1 MRQVRL
7 LICPSQFHCF
17 LRIFAPSPTVLPFHK
32 VGDCNLRARLRPKQ
46 PYSQQVPKHP
56 GPTTST
62 VRGCVSASGSFRW
75 NGEPSTRLYRARPR
89 VTSTRTGF
97 QRSALPQV
105 FTVASLSSVEAET
118 PFSEKNNFKQ
128 TRLIFLSTALGAF
141 LVTANVSTMNVA
153 FPDLERTFTETSR
166 GSLTWVLNAY
176 TISFAALLIPAGRLA
191 DRFGRRRIFMIGL
204 AVFALASLLVGA
216 APTFPVVVL
225 ARVAQ
230 GIGGALL
237 TPASLGLLLAGT
249 PDSARMATVAKWGS
263 LTALGV
269 ATGPAVGALIVDAY
283 GWRWAFLVLPPF
295 CLLSYLTGRKTLPR
309 TTPDANAPFPDVVG
323 AVLLATSMALLA
335 FSIIQVGPWGWSSS
349 GVLIATS
356 LSLILLAATLFKGRF
371 HRAPAL
377 PTHLFRIRSLTM
389 ANIATAVQSAG
400 LSASLL
406 VNVLWLTQGWGYSIR
421 TAGLATAPLP
431 LFVALMAPLIGKLGT
446 KYGVRRIAVPGSFSW
461 GIGVLMYALFVTET
475 PNYWGLWLPASIL
488 VAIGVATTFP
498 IVSAAAVGEVPP
510 AEFAVGGSL
519 NQVGRQVGATIG
531 IAALITVVG
540 QGTDLGSFQ
549 KAWFITAAT
558 GPVAALA
565 VYLIGKTNSSESN

>member
-1 MRQVRL
+1 M
-7 LICPSQFHCF
+7 
-17 LRIFAPSPTVLPFHK
+17 
-32 VGDCNLRARLRPKQ
+32 
-46 PYSQQVPKHP
+46 
-56 GPTTST
+56 
-62 VRGCVSASGSFRW
+62 
-75 NGEPSTRLYRARPR
+75 
-89 VTSTRTGF
+89 TSTRTGF

-191 DRFGRRRIFMIGL
+191 DRFGRRRVFMIGL

-475 PNYWGLWLPASIL
+475 PNYWALWLPASIL

>member
-7 LICPSQFHCF
+7 LIYPSQFRCF
-17 LRIFAPSPTVLPFHK
+17 LHVFAPSPTVLPFHK
-32 VGDCNLRARLRPKQ
+32 VGDCNFRTALRAKQ
-46 PYSQQVPKHP
+46 PCSQQVPKHSR
-56 GPTTST
+56 PTTST
-62 VRGCVSASGSFRW
+62 VRGCVSASGSSRW
-75 NGEPSTRLYRARPR
+75 NGEPSTRLERVRPR
-89 VTSTRTGF
+89 VITTRTGF

-105 FTVASLSSVEAET
+105 FTVATQSSAAAET
-118 PFSEKNNFKQ
+118 PFSEKNDSRR

-191 DRFGRRRIFMIGL
+191 DRFGRRRVFMIGL
-204 AVFALASLLVGA
+204 VVFALASLLVGA

-230 GIGGALL
+230 GVGGALL

-283 GWRWAFLVLPPF
+283 GWRWAFLVLPPS

-323 AVLLATSMALLA
+323 AMLLAASMALLA
-335 FSIIQVGPWGWSSS
+335 FSIIQIGPWGWSSS
-349 GVLIATS
+349 GVLIASS
-356 LSLILLAATLFKGRF
+356 LSLILLVATLFKGRF

-377 PTHLFRIRSLTM
+377 PTHLFRIRSLSM
-389 ANIATAVQSAG
+389 ANVATAVQSAG

-446 KYGVRRIAVPGSFSW
+446 RYGVRRIAVPGSFSW
-461 GIGVLMYALFVTET
+461 GIGVLLYALFVTDT

-498 IVSAAAVGEVPP
+498 IVSAAAVSEVPP
-510 AEFAVGGSL
+510 TEFAVGGSL

-540 QGTDLGSFQ
+540 QGTDVDSFH

-565 VYLIGKTNSSESN
+565 VYLIGKTNSSDSD

>member
-1 MRQVRL
+1 M
-7 LICPSQFHCF
+7 
-17 LRIFAPSPTVLPFHK
+17 
-32 VGDCNLRARLRPKQ
+32 
-46 PYSQQVPKHP
+46 
-56 GPTTST
+56 
-62 VRGCVSASGSFRW
+62 RGCISASGSSRW
-75 NGEPSTRLYRARPR
+75 NGEPSTRLYRVRSG
-89 VTSTRTGF
+89 VTTTRTGF
-97 QRSALPQV
+97 QRSTLPQV
-105 FTVASLSSVEAET
+105 FTVASLSSAKAET
-118 PFSEKNNFKQ
+118 PFSEKSDLRR

-191 DRFGRRRIFMIGL
+191 DRFGRRRVFMIGL
-204 AVFALASLLVGA
+204 VVFALASLLVGA

-230 GIGGALL
+230 GVGGALL

-323 AVLLATSMALLA
+323 AMLLAASMALLA

-349 GVLIATS
+349 GVLIAAS
-356 LSLILLAATLFKGRF
+356 LSLLLLAATLFKGRF

-377 PTHLFRIRSLTM
+377 PTHLFRIRSLSM
-389 ANIATAVQSAG
+389 ANVATAVQSAG

-431 LFVALMAPLIGKLGT
+431 LFVACMAPLIGKLGT
-446 KYGVRRIAVPGSFSW
+446 RYGVRRIAVPGSFSW
-461 GIGVLMYALFVTET
+461 GTGVLLYALFVTET

-498 IVSAAAVGEVPP
+498 IVSAAAVSEVPP

-540 QGTDLGSFQ
+540 QGTDLDSFH

-565 VYLIGKTNSSESN
+565 VYLIGKTNSSDSD